1 MAAFLGTLRTNECY
15 AALFNMILS
24 QQNFADNIQKH
35 QTLVEQAKEEAGL
48 SGDQKLYYSTD
59 ALASKVWG
67 ADLTHPKG
75 GVQDVEAANLLN
87 VERAPAP
94 ACQALV
100 IDCFRIIALTTDEYM
115 SKRAWG
121 TESAF
126 ADFTSIMI
134 GWMADTRKVYEG
146 TLYNS
151 FIGTDESVIGAQ
163 QQTVHLE
170 SASASDP
177 LYGLTGVEKEQME
190 AMIIAQNLA
199 DLFVLMGDYNRD
211 FNDYQFLRSYSDENI
226 KVIWNS
232 KFVNKIRKVD
242 LPTIFHKDGLVDKF
256 EQEILPARYFGS
268 VQGTAHTSV
277 AGERSLLETDYT
289 VGGVTTHVF
298 PGDVIPTG
306 ASVAAGASYI
316 VDDTII
322 AKVVVKL
329 PPMLSAFSASTSFY
343 NPRALITNRYLIWG
357 HSTLEHLLNYPM
369 ITIRASY

>member
-1 MAAFLGTLRTNECY
+1 MPAFLGTLRTNEVY

-24 QQNFADNIQKH
+24 QQTFADNLQKH

-67 ADLTHPKG
+67 ADATHPKG

-94 ACQALV
+94 ACQSLV

-134 GWMADTRKVYEG
+134 GWMSDTRKVYEG

-151 FIGTDESVIGAQ
+151 FLCTDESSIGSQ

-170 SASASDP
+170 SAQAGDP
-177 LYGLTGVEKEQME
+177 LYGLTGVEKRQME
-190 AMIIAQNLA
+190 GMLIAQALA
-199 DLFVLMGDYNRD
+199 DLLVEMGDYSRE
-211 FNDYQFLRSYSDENI
+211 FNDYGYLRSYAENNI
-226 KVIWNS
+226 KFIFNAKHVNS
-232 KFVNKIRKVD
+232 IRYVD
-242 LPTIFHKDGLVDKF
+242 LPTVFHKDGIENKF
-256 EQEILPARYFGS
+256 EKEIMPARYFGTVNAS
-268 VQGTAHTSV
+268 AHTSV
-277 AGERSLLETDYT
+277 AGERSLIETDYT

-306 ASVAAGASYI
+306 ASVAAGASYTE
-316 VDDTII
+316 DPDII
-322 AKVVVKL
+322 CKVVVKL
-329 PPMLSAFSASTSFY
+329 PPLLSAFSASTSFY

-357 HSTLEHLLNYPM
+357 HNTLEHLLNYPM
-369 ITIRASY
+369 ITVRASF